1 MAKEKQET
9 TTTTP
14 TRRRLYTRAEC
25 GRLFT
30 FYTNRPENEH
40 NDSHPR
46 LLKLAAELDRS
57 PGSVGIQLRV
67 IKRLC
72 TTGKSQRGLSHSSRT
87 LREVVAMRRN
97 RKAKTF

>member
-1 MAKEKQET
+1 MAKNQQET
-9 TTTTP
+9 TTP
-14 TRRRLYTRAEC
+14 TKRRLYTKAEC

-46 LLKLAAELDRS
+46 LLKLAQELDRS

-72 TTGKSQRGLSHSSRT
+72 TTGKNQRGLGHSSRT
-87 LREVVAMRRN
+87 LREVVAMRRA
-97 RKAKTF
+97 RKAKTI

>member
-1 MAKEKQET
+1 MAKNQQET
-9 TTTTP
+9 TTTP
-14 TRRRLYTRAEC
+14 RRLYTRAEC

-40 NDSHPR
+40 NDAHPR
-46 LLKLAAELDRS
+46 LIAFAQELGRT

-72 TTGKSQRGLSHSSRT
+72 TTGKKQRGMSNSGKI
-87 LREVVAMRRN
+87 LREVVATRRN
-97 RKAKTF
+97 RKAKTI